1 MGDNSIFSVF
11 SNIWSSVRLK
21 IPPSIPSFL
30 VTKIVYIGYG
40 QLKKW
45 LYCVLYCFTFV
56 CTVFC
61 FVLCLSLL
69 CFVLCYV
76 CLYCV
81 LYCFTFV
88 STVFCF
94 VLRLSV
100 LCFVLCYVCL
110 YCVLFYVCL
119 CCVLEKHLKVMF
131 KWKVDVHNFPLII
144 NWPTMYICVVKTIR
158 EEGKNFPYRLFFFL
172 EQLIVLL
179 LSSGIYAEMW
189 GNGIIFARQKAF

>member
-1 MGDNSIFSVF
+1 MIICAFENSPLNSKLLGDKDCLHW
-11 SNIWSSVRLK
+11 IWPV
-21 IPPSIPSFL
+21 
-30 VTKIVYIGYG
+30 
-40 QLKKW
+40 KKMTVLCFVLFYVC
-45 LYCVLYCFTFV
+45 LYCVLFCVMFVSTVFCFVLCLSLLCFVLFYVCLYCVLFCFTFV

-69 CFVLCYV
+69 CF
-76 CLYCV
+76 
-81 LYCFTFV
+81 
-88 STVFCF
+88 
-94 VLRLSV
+94 
-100 LCFVLCYVCL
+100 
-110 YCVLFYVCL
+110 VLFYVCL

-189 GNGIIFARQKAF
+189 VNGIIFARQKAF